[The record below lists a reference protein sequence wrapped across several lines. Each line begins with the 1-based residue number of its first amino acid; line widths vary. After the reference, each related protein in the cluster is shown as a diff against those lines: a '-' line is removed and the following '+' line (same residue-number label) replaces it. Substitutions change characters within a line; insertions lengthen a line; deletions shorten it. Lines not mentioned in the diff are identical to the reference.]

1 GTEPNRRPGRRA
13 RRTSSGSVPR
23 FTRRGRPLATPAP
36 TRNRLGTIRRDLSRR
51 YLPEGDLRAGE
62 TALAKIVAETE
73 DPFKVLISTIL
84 SQRTRDEMTEVAS
97 RQLFSKYDTP
107 AELAAAD
114 AGDVERLIKPVGFY
128 HQKAVQIVKVSRTL
142 LDRHAG
148 SVPRTYE
155 ELIEL
160 PQVGPKTANCV
171 LVYGFGV
178 PRIPT
183 DTHVHRVSNR
193 LGLVRTKTP
202 EATERRLMRTVPE
215 EYWLHINELF
225 IRFGK
230 DLCRPI
236 GPRCPQ
242 CSFTPFCRFYPKT
255 KWSRNARRRGR
266 KPRDAEP
273 DCTLISLPV
282 GVRSDANR
290 LPRVRGDGPSAEGAV
305 HDCERVFDRGPER
318 DGRRAFRLSLGQ
330 RQRRSDG
337 CDR

>member
-1 GTEPNRRPGRRA
+1 MT
-13 RRTSSGSVPR
+13 TSAS
-23 FTRRGRPLATPAP
+23 A
-36 TRNRLGTIRRDLSRR
+36 RNRIGFIIRDLSRR
-51 YLPEGDLRAGE
+51 YLPEGDLHAGE

-84 SQRTRDEMTEVAS
+84 SQRTRDEMTEIAS
-97 RQLFSKYDTP
+97 RQLFLKYETP
-107 AELAAAD
+107 GDLAAAD
-114 AGDVERLIKPVGFY
+114 TRDVERLIKPVGFY
-128 HQKAVQIVKVSRTL
+128 RQKAVQIGNVSRAL
-142 LDRHAG
+142 LERHG
-148 SVPRTYE
+148 GVVPRTYE

-202 EATERRLMRTVPE
+202 EATERRLMATVPE

-236 GPRCPQ
+236 GPHCPR
-242 CSFTPFCRFYPKT
+242 CSFTSFCRFYPRT
-255 KWSRNARRRGR
+255 KWAGDARRRRR
-266 KPRDAEP
+266 KTATR
-273 DCTLISLPV
+273 
-282 GVRSDANR
+282 
-290 LPRVRGDGPSAEGAV
+290 
-305 HDCERVFDRGPER
+305 
-318 DGRRAFRLSLGQ
+318 
-330 RQRRSDG
+330 
-337 CDR
+337 

>member
-1 GTEPNRRPGRRA
+1 LTTSASA
-13 RRTSSGSVPR
+13 RERI
-23 FTRRGRPLATPAP
+23 
-36 TRNRLGTIRRDLSRR
+36 RLIVRDLSRR
-51 YLPEGDLRAGE
+51 YLPEGDLHTGE

-84 SQRTRDEMTEVAS
+84 SQRTRDEMTEIAS

-128 HQKAVQIVKVSRTL
+128 RQKALQIVKVSQTL
-142 LDRHAG
+142 LDRYEG
-148 SVPRTYE
+148 VVPRTYE

-202 EATERRLMRTVPE
+202 EATERRLMRTVPK

-242 CSFTPFCRFYPKT
+242 CSFTSFCRFYPKT
-255 KWSRNARRRGR
+255 KWSREARHGRRRTTR
-266 KPRDAEP
+266 
-273 DCTLISLPV
+273 
-282 GVRSDANR
+282 
-290 LPRVRGDGPSAEGAV
+290 
-305 HDCERVFDRGPER
+305 
-318 DGRRAFRLSLGQ
+318 RRAG
-330 RQRRSDG
+330 
-337 CDR
+337 

>member
-1 GTEPNRRPGRRA
+1 
-13 RRTSSGSVPR
+13 
-23 FTRRGRPLATPAP
+23 
-36 TRNRLGTIRRDLSRR
+36 
-51 YLPEGDLRAGE
+51 
-62 TALAKIVAETE
+62 
-73 DPFKVLISTIL
+73 
-84 SQRTRDEMTEVAS
+84 MTEIAS

-107 AELAAAD
+107 AELADAD
-114 AGDVERLIKPVGFY
+114 AADVERLIKPVGFY
-128 HQKAVQIVKVSRTL
+128 RQKALQIVNVSQTL
-142 LDRHAG
+142 LDRYDG
-148 SVPRTYE
+148 TVPRTYE

-202 EATERRLMRTVPE
+202 EATERRLVRTVPE
-215 EYWLHINELF
+215 EYLLHINELF

-242 CSFTPFCRFYPKT
+242 CSFTSFCRFYPRT
-255 KWSRNARRRGR
+255 KWSRDARRRSR
-266 KPRDAEP
+266 KAARHRAG
-273 DCTLISLPV
+273 CTLISVRV
-282 GVRSDANR
+282 GVGCDANR
-290 LPRVRGDGPSAEGAV
+290 LPRVRRDGPPPEGAL

-318 DGRRAFRLSLGQ
+318 DGHRSFRRSLGQ
-330 RQRRSDG
+330 RERRSDG
-337 CDR
+337 CDRRDGPVRDGRD